1 MLPLQRKAHLLSGPA
16 VRDGDPLARSDVPG
30 PPWPPMSHASC
41 SACCADNL
49 ECPAPGPAGSPLAP
63 LDAWSCGGDH
73 CGPDYS
79 LWSQN
84 AEQSHYGSQCFPE
97 ERSWQNFFHS
107 EWEVPLMPKRATLTI
122 ILLESVIAADERRL
136 SISSQTSVLPHCKPS
151 HLDWS
156 VPHLTCDVLSPQS

>member
-84 AEQSHYGSQCFPE
+84 TEKATMEVSASQKNVPGKTFSTLSHAKEGHIDDHLAGVRHSCWWTEAQHKQSALCAP
-97 ERSWQNFFHS
+97 
-107 EWEVPLMPKRATLTI
+107 PLQAFSPGLERATSYLWCAFP
-122 ILLESVIAADERRL
+122 SVIG
-136 SISSQTSVLPHCKPS
+136 T
-151 HLDWS
+151 
-156 VPHLTCDVLSPQS
+156 